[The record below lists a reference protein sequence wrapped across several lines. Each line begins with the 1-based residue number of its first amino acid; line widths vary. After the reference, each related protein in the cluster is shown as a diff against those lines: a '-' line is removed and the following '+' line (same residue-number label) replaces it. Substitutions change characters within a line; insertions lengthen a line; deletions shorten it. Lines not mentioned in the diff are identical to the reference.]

1 MDIFRTIP
9 YIPNEI
15 KIEDIGENRIRVSVW
30 PFEPR
35 SAITFAHPLRRLL
48 YSCTPGYAPVM
59 LHIDGVAH
67 EFDSVRGITEDVT
80 PFIVNLKSIYFAGK
94 GSEVKDTIRVNYEF
108 TGPMELRGANLVN
121 DEVDVVNK
129 DAYLATI
136 NEDAKFSFSLV
147 IKRSIDFMPSEL
159 VRKDKDFTGEVGL
172 IPLDAFFSPVKE
184 VVYRIEDVLVED
196 NPNFE
201 KIVFEIETNGQ
212 VAPIDAFKNAVAVA
226 QTQLNIFGEDVAVLS
241 PDSGNAAEDVVDIK
255 NLLVKIDTLNLS
267 TRCFHC
273 LDKIG
278 IQYIGELVMMSEN
291 DLKNI
296 KNMGKKSFDEIAEKL
311 SSFGYPIGTSLSTEV
326 LEAFNKKIG
335 RSK

>member
-1 MDIFRTIP
+1 
-9 YIPNEI
+9 
-15 KIEDIGENRIRVSVW
+15 
-30 PFEPR
+30 
-35 SAITFAHPLRRLL
+35 
-48 YSCTPGYAPVM
+48 M

-184 VVYRIEDVLVED
+184 AVYRIEYVLVED

-255 NLLVKIDTLNLS
+255 NFLVKIDTLNLS

>member
-184 VVYRIEDVLVED
+184 AVYRIEDVLVED